1 MTGGERLARLI
12 PLAAAGHRLWI
23 QVSAGPPRIARTSDL
38 LRACELHVELNR
50 RIERSAGSQYVR
62 CWSLGDRADR
72 DGGGDADR
80 KHRHERLG
88 GPRRRIYGVL
98 GFIGLGGIGLAI
110 AGLHPLA
117 TVIAAGGFLLLF
129 CVPLASGSSQAI
141 FQSKVAPAVQG
152 RVFAIRTLISRSM
165 LPLAYASAGPLADRL
180 FEPMLRDPASAL
192 SRTIGAVIGTGPGR
206 GMGLMFILGGVALLA
221 ATAAAYANP
230 RIRHIEDE
238 LPDAISS
245 IPETA
250 LAGGAVA
257 AEA

>member
-1 MTGGERLARLI
+1 M
-12 PLAAAGHRLWI
+12 
-23 QVSAGPPRIARTSDL
+23 
-38 LRACELHVELNR
+38 
-50 RIERSAGSQYVR
+50 
-62 CWSLGDRADR
+62 
-72 DGGGDADR
+72 
-80 KHRHERLG
+80 
-88 GPRRRIYGVL
+88 
-98 GFIGLGGIGLAI
+98 
-110 AGLHPLA
+110 A